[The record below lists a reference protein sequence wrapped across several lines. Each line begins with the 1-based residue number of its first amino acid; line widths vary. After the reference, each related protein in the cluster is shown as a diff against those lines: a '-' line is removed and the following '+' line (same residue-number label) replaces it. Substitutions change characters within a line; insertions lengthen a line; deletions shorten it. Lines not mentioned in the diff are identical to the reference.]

1 MVDRGQLQVPG
12 SQPPVSRAVYGRGAE
27 NRIEAPWRHSARDE
41 RRRGQGKGALD
52 GSHAGESPSSGLW
65 LEHRMAFWWEVR
77 RGSLGESLSH
87 HSSTVGLDGQRQSMV
102 LKLYYRKAGE
112 REKVKVERERDQ
124 SWARGEKGGERE
136 RER

>member
-1 MVDRGQLQVPG
+1 VVDRGQLQVPG

-87 HSSTVGLDGQRQSMV
+87 HSSMADLHDQRQSMV
-102 LKLYYRKAGE
+102 LEFYCRKARRKE
-112 REKVKVERERDQ
+112 RR
-124 SWARGEKGGERE
+124 
-136 RER
+136 